1 MKNQFAFSCMN
12 KNKEIDILGSVV
24 DQEKDVSLF
33 SEEMSLTATE
43 LVHLSH
49 LKNEDTSIS

>member
-24 DQEKDVSLF
+24 DQEKD
-33 SEEMSLTATE
+33 EMSLTATE